1 MRILHVSTFLQGGA
15 GRIIAALAVA
25 QRRAGHDVTVVVDAG
40 GQTGYESYPEYIT
53 QLVGAGVG
61 FHAITS
67 TFTRDVALN
76 VRAVQELRSLV
87 GPQVIDVA
95 HTHAAIPTLVARLA
109 LSRRS
114 YVPLAQTMHGW
125 GIRKTPEQAATDS
138 TLLGLAD
145 AVVTPSVAARETL
158 RRLGLDE
165 TSVHVI
171 PYGLE
176 KAPSSS
182 TPDASD
188 AVLFAQLRAPGTSI
202 ALCIGTIGD
211 RKNQALLVRALS
223 SLNGVAAVFIGDGD
237 AEPLRTLAA
246 ELGVSAQVHILGY
259 RTDASRYLT
268 LADFL
273 VLPSMNE
280 GLPIAVLEAFRSGV
294 PVVRERHSRDRRGRR
309 RGAHR
314 VHVRP
319 RRYRWAGGRDQE
331 RPDYGAACRH
341 ARSRAGRVRRALRC
355 RSNDRGVRPAL
366 LAVAARGVRV
376 RVNPPA
382 LPPQ

>member
-294 PVVRERHSRDRRGRR
+294 PVVGSAIPEIAEAVEEGRTGFMFAPGDTVGLAAAIKSALTTERR
-309 RGAHR
+309 AAMR
-314 VHVRP
+314 VHARAVFDAR
-319 RRYRWAGGRDQE
+319 
-331 RPDYGAACRH
+331 YGADRMIAAYDRLY
-341 ARSRAGRVRRALRC
+341 SRLRPEV
-355 RSNDRGVRPAL
+355 SESA
-366 LAVAARGVRV
+366 
-376 RVNPPA
+376 
-382 LPPQ
+382 